1 MRGGQARCTLGAKA
15 VDNGGLCYGAMESAL
30 RPPLPT
36 ATQALAELQIQPWLD
51 QRLRAKHHR
60 RDPRKQTPSGR
71 HQIGIPAGFKSESVA
86 GFLLECVAG
95 FVGIRNGTKSSAIP
109 SSRPPFSTGCS
120 ITPSSSRSRDPAIAY
135 ASTQA
140 FSLTSL
146 APNPSPPP
154 RQSHRR
160 LSAEGSQQKTVAPIQ
175 IMADR
180 QPPNWGISRRHF

>member
-1 MRGGQARCTLGAKA
+1 MRGGQARFTLGAKA

-95 FVGIRNGTKSSAIP
+95 FVGIRNMSSAVTLP
-109 SSRPPFSTGCS
+109 LLT
-120 ITPSSSRSRDPAIAY
+120 
-135 ASTQA
+135 TQ
-140 FSLTSL
+140 
-146 APNPSPPP
+146 
-154 RQSHRR
+154 
-160 LSAEGSQQKTVAPIQ
+160 
-175 IMADR
+175 
-180 QPPNWGISRRHF
+180 